1 VVTSP
6 PETELSSALRISVM
20 RLSRRMRQE
29 RSGEAGL
36 TATQLAVMATLRR
49 HGALTAGELAAHE
62 KVSPP
67 SMTRVLTTLADAG
80 MVSRR
85 SSPTDG
91 RQVLVELSDA
101 GAGLLAADR
110 RRRDEWLGARLAE
123 LSPDEREQL
132 RDVVGLLDRL
142 AGS

>member
-1 VVTSP
+1 MTSP
-6 PETELSSALRISVM
+6 LETELSSALRISVM

-49 HGALTAGELAAHE
+49 HGALTAGELAAYE

-101 GAGLLAADR
+101 GAELLAADR
-110 RRRDEWLGARLAE
+110 RRRDEWLGARLGE
-123 LSPDEREQL
+123 LTGEEQEQL
-132 RDVVGLLDRL
+132 RAVVGILDRL
-142 AGS
+142 AS

>member
-1 VVTSP
+1 VTTP
-6 PETELSSALRISVM
+6 TETELSSALRISVM

-29 RSGEAGL
+29 RSGDSGL
-36 TATQLAVMATLRR
+36 TATQIAVMATLRR
-49 HGALTAGELAAHE
+49 HGALTAGELAAFE

-91 RQVLVELSDA
+91 RQVLVELSGA
-101 GAGLLAADR
+101 GAELLAADR
-110 RRRDEWLGARLAE
+110 RRRDEWLGARLDE
-123 LSPDEREQL
+123 LTAGERDQL
-132 RDVVGLLDRL
+132 REVVGILDRL
-142 AGS
+142 AGA

>member
-1 VVTSP
+1 MTSP
-6 PETELSSALRISVM
+6 PQTELSSALRISVM

-29 RSGEAGL
+29 RSGDAGL

-49 HGALTAGELAAHE
+49 HGALTAGELAAYE

-91 RQVLVELSDA
+91 RQVLVDLSET
-101 GAGLLAADR
+101 GAQLLAADR
-110 RRRDEWLGARLAE
+110 RRRDEWLGARLDE
-123 LSPDEREQL
+123 LTADEQEQL
-132 RDVVGLLDRL
+132 RAVVGLLDRL
-142 AGS
+142 ASQ

>member
-6 PETELSSALRISVM
+6 PQTELSSALRISVM

-49 HGALTAGELAAHE
+49 HGALTAGELAAYE

-91 RQVLVELSDA
+91 RQVLVDLSET
-101 GAGLLAADR
+101 GAQLLAADR
-110 RRRDEWLGARLAE
+110 RRRDEWLGARLDE
-123 LSPDEREQL
+123 LTADEQEQL
-132 RDVVGLLDRL
+132 RAVVGLLDRL
-142 AGS
+142 ASQ

>member
-1 VVTSP
+1 VTSP
-6 PETELSSALRISVM
+6 PQTELSSALRISVM

-29 RSGEAGL
+29 RSGDAGL

-49 HGALTAGELAAHE
+49 HGALTAGELAAYE

-91 RQVLVELSDA
+91 RQVLVDLSET
-101 GAGLLAADR
+101 GAQLLAADR
-110 RRRDEWLGARLAE
+110 RRRDEWLGARLDE
-123 LSPDEREQL
+123 LTADEQEQL
-132 RDVVGLLDRL
+132 RAVVGLLDRL
-142 AGS
+142 ASQ

>member
-1 VVTSP
+1 MTSP
-6 PETELSSALRISVM
+6 PQTELSSALRISVM

-49 HGALTAGELAAHE
+49 HGALTAGELAAYE

-91 RQVLVELSDA
+91 RQVLVDLSET
-101 GAGLLAADR
+101 GAQLLAADR
-110 RRRDEWLGARLAE
+110 RRRDEWLGARLDE
-123 LSPDEREQL
+123 LTADEQEQL
-132 RDVVGLLDRL
+132 RAVVGLLDRL
-142 AGS
+142 ASQ

>member
-1 VVTSP
+1 VTTP
-6 PETELSSALRISVM
+6 TETELSSALRISVM
-20 RLSRRMRQE
+20 RLSRRKRQE

-36 TATQLAVMATLRR
+36 SATQLAAMATLRR
-49 HGALTAGELAAHE
+49 HGPLTAGELAAHE

-67 SMTRVLTTLADAG
+67 SMTRVLGHLSDLG

-91 RQVLVELSDA
+91 RQVLVELSEA
-101 GAGLLAADR
+101 GAELLAADR

-123 LSPDEREQL
+123 LTDQERAQL

-142 AGS
+142 AGA

>member
-1 VVTSP
+1 MTSP

-101 GAGLLAADR
+101 GAELLAADR

-123 LSPDEREQL
+123 LSPEERDQL

-142 AGS
+142 AAS

>member
-1 VVTSP
+1 VTSP
-6 PETELSSALRISVM
+6 PQTELSSALRISVM

-49 HGALTAGELAAHE
+49 HGALTAGELAAYE

-91 RQVLVELSDA
+91 RQVLVDLSET
-101 GAGLLAADR
+101 GAQLLAADR
-110 RRRDEWLGARLAE
+110 RRRDEWLGARLDE
-123 LSPDEREQL
+123 LTADEQEQL
-132 RDVVGLLDRL
+132 RAVVGLLDRL
-142 AGS
+142 ASQ